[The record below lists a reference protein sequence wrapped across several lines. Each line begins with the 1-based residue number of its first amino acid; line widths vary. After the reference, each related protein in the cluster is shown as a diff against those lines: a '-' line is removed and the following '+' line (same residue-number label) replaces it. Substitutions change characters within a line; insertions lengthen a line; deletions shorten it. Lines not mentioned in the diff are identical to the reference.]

1 MAFLFDMQDILLA
14 LYSNRGK
21 SHFSAELKADIS
33 RKAQEFISDILD
45 STTIDEDNADPLLT
59 AIIKTD
65 ATAAENR

>member
-1 MAFLFDMQDILLA
+1 MLELS
-14 LYSNRGK
+14 SNPCK
-21 SHFSAELKADIS
+21 SQFSADLKAEIS

-45 STTIDEDNADPLLT
+45 STKIDEDSAEPLLT